1 VKNNKSLF
9 PNAYVKQAL
18 EDAPGRVHIV
28 LKGTAPNGIE
38 LIALRYQVLARGFL

>member
-18 EDAPGRVHIV
+18 EDAPGRDHIV
-28 LKGTAPNGIE
+28 LKGIAPNVIE
-38 LIALRYQVLARGFL
+38 LTALRYQVLA